1 MPIFGAKS
9 RAARS
14 CASKLACGRRIDPH
28 DTRPFLTI
36 RCGKFAIAP
45 RADRVVRPYRTFC
58 VSAEH
63 RAILQLPTAGESA
76 ASTPTDV
83 LCFRRTLCDSVIASR
98 AGGVEPR
105 PYADLIDFT
114 GSPRCV
120 LSRKKILPPHIHG
133 TRASLLR
140 GATQVQRDLPSLVCR
155 LFRGGVRR
163 FRRGA
168 PYTRARRMSFAPAA
182 GGSFQHL
189 LPSLTGV
196 RRYCFRVTAMMNF

>member
-1 MPIFGAKS
+1 MPY
-9 RAARS
+9 
-14 CASKLACGRRIDPH
+14 GRTGSSAPTGRFAFSPMV
-28 DTRPFLTI
+28 
-36 RCGKFAIAP
+36 FAIL
-45 RADRVVRPYRTFC
+45 RLH
-58 VSAEH
+58 S
-63 RAILQLPTAGESA
+63 AGESA
-76 ASTPTDV
+76 ASTPTGILRCRRS
-83 LCFRRTLCDSVIASR
+83 LCYFVIVFC
-98 AGGVEPR
+98 AGGVEPL

-140 GATQVQRDLPSLVCR
+140 GATQVQRGLPSLVCR
-155 LFRGGVRR
+155 LFRGGCRR

-182 GGSFQHL
+182 GGSFQQL